1 MYHYYFAAFP
11 ILLEFLKITNDQVGH
26 NRVVSDIFIQWRFST
41 LQESLVQTQTNSSS
55 SPVLSDDYYVK
66 KLEELVREMETELGH
81 NKQENSRLRSEVQ
94 ELRAQLFNTN
104 SCLQNARYSRTELE
118 HEIIMLRERLSFFEG
133 RMQDTCVNSRGKAD
147 RAGEFLPNNR
157 RSSIGTSEH
166 DNLLPEIMS
175 EGLRSSIHRA
185 GMKTQRDRETGDVES
200 VQSAGTQNHKHIES
214 DSESCQS
221 FGRSRRVLKVGNEEV
236 AADELFAMQQ
246 SSLLGEQLEIV
257 QREKDRMSEVWMEQL
272 TANDDSTEAMKA
284 EKLWLAKELQNY
296 IGTLAVQDEVVS
308 AICTGIKEFETDI
321 ENRRRLSFY

>member
-1 MYHYYFAAFP
+1 M
-11 ILLEFLKITNDQVGH
+11 
-26 NRVVSDIFIQWRFST
+26 VSDILIQWRFAT
-41 LQESLVQTQTNSSS
+41 LQEALVQTQTNNSS

-81 NKQENSRLRSEVQ
+81 NKQENSRLRTEVQ

-147 RAGEFLPNNR
+147 HAGEFLPNNR

-166 DNLLPEIMS
+166 DNPEV
-175 EGLRSSIHRA
+175 LRSSIPRA
-185 GMKTQRDRETGDVES
+185 GSKTQRDGEAGDVES
-200 VQSAGTQNHKHIES
+200 MQSAGTQIHKHIES

-221 FGRSRRVLKVGNEEV
+221 FGRARRVLQAGNEEV
-236 AADELFAMQQ
+236 ATDELLAMQQ
-246 SSLLGEQLEIV
+246 NSLLDEQLEIV

-321 ENRRRLSFY
+321 ENRRRLSSLYQIS